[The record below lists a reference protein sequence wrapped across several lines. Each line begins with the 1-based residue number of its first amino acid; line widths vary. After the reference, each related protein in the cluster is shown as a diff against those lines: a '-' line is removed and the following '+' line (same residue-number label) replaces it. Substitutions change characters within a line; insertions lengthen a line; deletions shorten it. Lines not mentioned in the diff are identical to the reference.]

1 MKAQTT
7 RTPVV
12 VETHCRASLH
22 RIIHRIVR
30 KPYFYRDLS
39 RAGNIPF
46 DFNLINSESIHKFNS
61 LIWCYYDKS
70 VGCVYHTK
78 RM

>member
-12 VETHCRASLH
+12 VETHGSASLH

-30 KPYFYRDLS
+30 KFIFF
-39 RAGNIPF
+39 G
-46 DFNLINSESIHKFNS
+46 
-61 LIWCYYDKS
+61 
-70 VGCVYHTK
+70 
-78 RM
+78 